1 MTGWLEIHRAK
12 LTTRADEITF
22 SLIDLKDMWR
32 EARKGNVLTS
42 SSGSTFPRRL
52 NATWHLLGG
61 SSFAGH
67 FILPNALIFKTVKG
81 ETKWIEAIC
90 YR

>member
-1 MTGWLEIHRAK
+1 MTGWLEIHRAN

-22 SLIDLKDMWR
+22 SLIDLKDLWR

-52 NATWHLLGG
+52 NATGHLLRG
-61 SSFAGH
+61 SCFAPH